1 MRNPLFGAR
10 WRPDFWPKYRTPT
23 IRASLAPMHS
33 ACDDNEFR
41 DGRGEDVIR
50 RKRSD
55 TRVDSIE
62 ATYRVDLHA
71 RGDMLLG
78 TLLAERGFE
87 LQSQLITAYQG
98 RLKYHARKRR
108 LFLSFHAEER
118 PRVDV
123 FRRLA
128 SDPNVD
134 VEFYDGSLQVPLNSE
149 RADYIKK
156 TLRKRMSRASVA
168 V

>member
-1 MRNPLFGAR
+1 
-10 WRPDFWPKYRTPT
+10 
-23 IRASLAPMHS
+23 MHS

-98 RLKYHARKRR
+98 RLKV
-108 LFLSFHAEER
+108 SVR
-118 PRVDV
+118 PTPHRACCPGVSVRGCRDDV
-123 FRRLA
+123 SGKICPEKCGMLGQLLGPQAVAQVLKLLWESVFGEQKGLA
-128 SDPNVD
+128 
-134 VEFYDGSLQVPLNSE
+134 
-149 RADYIKK
+149 
-156 TLRKRMSRASVA
+156 
-168 V
+168 

>member
-1 MRNPLFGAR
+1 
-10 WRPDFWPKYRTPT
+10 
-23 IRASLAPMHS
+23 MHS

-134 VEFYDGSLQVPLNSE
+134 VEFYDRQPPGSPQQ
-149 RADYIKK
+149 R
-156 TLRKRMSRASVA
+156 TR
-168 V
+168 

>member
-1 MRNPLFGAR
+1 
-10 WRPDFWPKYRTPT
+10 
-23 IRASLAPMHS
+23 
-33 ACDDNEFR
+33 
-41 DGRGEDVIR
+41 
-50 RKRSD
+50 
-55 TRVDSIE
+55 
-62 ATYRVDLHA
+62 
-71 RGDMLLG
+71 MLLG

-128 SDPNVD
+128 SDPNVN